1 MIKDYKLLI
10 ELEHPYGRI
19 VFKISKSEM
28 LSKYKRLTLII
39 ILIKIKQSINQSVH
53 IFQIIYTEYL

>member
-39 ILIKIKQSINQSVH
+39 ILIKIKQSITQSVH